1 MKTRNSNSKM
11 KKTGRRNVQ
20 RLIYGRTIIIIL
32 LLLLQCFMFASSI
45 FWLKEYSAAIYAALE
60 FIAVLTVIVVMNR
73 RENPMFKLAWIIA
86 ILSMPVFGTILYIYV
101 QNQFG
106 FKMITWRVKVLNLE
120 VKPFLKQNR
129 EYLKSLNQENQQVYG
144 LSKYVSYSCGHPAYQ
159 HSEVTYF
166 PSGEDKYKK
175 LLHELKKAKKFIFME
190 YFIIREGKMLNP
202 ILDILKQ
209 KVKEGVEVRFMYDGL
224 CTFTEVPASYPKKL
238 EAMGI
243 KCKVFAPIRP
253 VLSSIQ
259 NNRDHRKI
267 VVIDGKV
274 AFTGGINLADEY
286 INEWNRFGH
295 WKDTAIMIHGE
306 AVKSFTLMF
315 MTMWNIQDRISENYE
330 KYIVPDRYFSSIRTQ
345 GYVIPY
351 GDCPFDDYYVAKHIY
366 LDILNTATKYVHI
379 MTPYL
384 ILDNETIEALGFAA
398 RRGVEVI
405 ILLPH
410 IPDKKYAFWLAKSYY
425 EELLIGGTQIFEYT
439 PGFVHA
445 KVMISDDEKAVVG
458 SSNLDFRSFY
468 LHYEC
473 GAFMYRSPAIADI
486 EADFEETLSKSQRV
500 LETDIKNEPLYV
512 KALGSILRLMAP
524 LM

>member
-1 MKTRNSNSKM
+1 
-11 KKTGRRNVQ
+11 
-20 RLIYGRTIIIIL
+20 
-32 LLLLQCFMFASSI
+32 
-45 FWLKEYSAAIYAALE
+45 
-60 FIAVLTVIVVMNR
+60 
-73 RENPMFKLAWIIA
+73 
-86 ILSMPVFGTILYIYV
+86 
-101 QNQFG
+101 
-106 FKMITWRVKVLNLE
+106 
-120 VKPFLKQNR
+120 
-129 EYLKSLNQENQQVYG
+129 
-144 LSKYVSYSCGHPAYQ
+144 
-159 HSEVTYF
+159 
-166 PSGEDKYKK
+166 
-175 LLHELKKAKKFIFME
+175 
-190 YFIIREGKMLNP
+190 MLNS
-202 ILDILKQ
+202 ILDILKE
-209 KVKEGVEVRFMYDGL
+209 KAKAGVEVRFMYDGL
-224 CTFTEVPASYPKKL
+224 CTFSEVPANYPKQL
-238 EAMGI
+238 EAFGI

-295 WKDTAIMIHGE
+295 WKDTAVMIRGE

-330 KYIVPDRYFSSIRTQ
+330 KYIVPSRYFSSIRTD

-366 LDILNTATKYVHI
+366 LDMLNTATKYVHI

-384 ILDNETIEALGFAA
+384 ILDNETIEALGYAA

-445 KVMISDDEKAVVG
+445 KVMVSDDEKAVVG

-473 GAFMYRSPAIADI
+473 GVFMYRNQAIADI

-500 LETDIKNEPLYV
+500 LETDIKNEPLHV
-512 KALGSILRLMAP
+512 KILGSILRLIAP